1 MLLQII
7 SAECR
12 LSTRSR
18 GGGHVTGL
26 AEIARVAG
34 VSVSTVSRV
43 LNRRAGVNE
52 DTRQRVLSVL
62 TDLPY
67 TPRGLGALQRTG
79 VIGLLVPELSNPVF
93 PAFAEAL
100 ETTAARAGYSSLL
113 CNTRS
118 STGRRETCSQGRA
131 MNEEDYVRMLLA
143 RGVEGMIFVSP
154 EIANVEVPLGRV
166 TGPGYYAK
174 LLADGVEMVFI
185 NGATPELDVSE
196 VAVDEH
202 LSGYLATRH
211 LLELGHRRIGFV
223 SGPSRSLPSRLKRA
237 GWAAALEEENH
248 PCDNELVSYGSF
260 DPTGGAAALANLL
273 DTARPTAVICSSDQ
287 MAVGVLREANH
298 RGLRVPADLSV
309 VGFDDIPFAA
319 YCSPSLT
326 TLAQPIEEMA
336 AAAVDELLH
345 RLARDRSRQGN
356 EPHRRVFRPRLVVR
370 ESTGPVGDDRRPD

>member
-1 MLLQII
+1 
-7 SAECR
+7 
-12 LSTRSR
+12 
-18 GGGHVTGL
+18 
-26 AEIARVAG
+26 
-34 VSVSTVSRV
+34 
-43 LNRRAGVNE
+43 
-52 DTRQRVLSVL
+52 
-62 TDLPY
+62 
-67 TPRGLGALQRTG
+67 
-79 VIGLLVPELSNPVF
+79 
-93 PAFAEAL
+93 
-100 ETTAARAGYSSLL
+100 
-113 CNTRS
+113 
-118 STGRRETCSQGRA
+118 
-131 MNEEDYVRMLLA
+131 
-143 RGVEGMIFVSP
+143 
-154 EIANVEVPLGRV
+154 
-166 TGPGYYAK
+166 
-174 LLADGVEMVFI
+174 
-185 NGATPELDVSE
+185 
-196 VAVDEH
+196 
-202 LSGYLATRH
+202 
-211 LLELGHRRIGFV
+211 
-223 SGPSRSLPSRLKRA
+223 LKRA